1 MRQDEVVAIFD
12 QQAAGYDAQWEGMAP
27 VRDGLYFLLETVLAG
42 LPDDARLLCVGV
54 GTGAELA
61 YLARKH
67 PGWRF
72 TAVEP
77 SGPMLEVCRQ
87 RVEREGFKPRC
98 VFHQG
103 YLHSL
108 HGDEG
113 YDAAT
118 CLLVSQFILEPEA
131 RSGFFRAIAERL
143 RPGGLLASADLA
155 SGADPGDFETLLR
168 AWMRAMA
175 GAGVSAE
182 RVEQARVAYQRDVA
196 VLAPAA
202 VASIIEAGGF
212 ERPVQF
218 FQAGLLHAWCSR
230 RPQGER

>member
-1 MRQDEVVAIFD
+1 MRQDEVVAVFD

-27 VRDGLYFLLETVLAG
+27 VRDGLHFLIESVLAG
-42 LPDDARLLCVGV
+42 LPDVARILCVGA

-77 SGPMLEVCRQ
+77 SAPMLEVCRQ
-87 RVEREGFKPRC
+87 RAEREGFMARC

-103 YLHSL
+103 YLQ
-108 HGDEG
+108 
-113 YDAAT
+113 
-118 CLLVSQFILEPEA
+118 SQFILEPEA
-131 RSGFFRAIAERL
+131 RSGFFRAIAARL

-155 SGADPGDFETLLR
+155 SGAEPGDFETLLP
-168 AWMRAMA
+168 AWMRVMA

-182 RVEQARVAYQRDVA
+182 RVEQARTAYTRDVA
-196 VLAPAA
+196 VLSPAA

-218 FQAGLLHAWCSR
+218 FQAGLLHAWRSR
-230 RPQGER
+230 RPLEDLIRT